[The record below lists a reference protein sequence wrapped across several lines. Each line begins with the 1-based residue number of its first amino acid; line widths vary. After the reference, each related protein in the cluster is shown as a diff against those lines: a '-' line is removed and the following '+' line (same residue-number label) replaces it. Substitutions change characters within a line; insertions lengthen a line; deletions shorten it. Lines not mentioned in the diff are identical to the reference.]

1 MTLSLSS
8 RAFLAGSATVAA
20 AASLPAVS
28 RAQEAPGISFT
39 VGSVVAD
46 GQALA
51 LAITVT
57 LNLDTALPAGTT
69 LALFVRA
76 LDVSG
81 LVAGPSSIVPRLSTL
96 SPTTENAGEYSFAL
110 PEDIPA
116 HTPVSCESLWK
127 TGLSNFRA
135 VPRTQVL
142 AAVVIP
148 GESYCEVQS
157 EEYIY
162 EGTPVGPISSTGSSL
177 LSS

>member
-1 MTLSLSS
+1 MTLSLSR

-20 AASLPAVS
+20 VASLPAVS
-28 RAQEAPGISFT
+28 LAQEASGISFM

-46 GQALA
+46 GQTLA
-51 LAITVT
+51 LPIAVT
-57 LNLDTALPAGTT
+57 LNLDTDLPAGTALT
-69 LALFVRA
+69 LFVRA

-81 LVAGPSSIVPRLSTL
+81 LVVGPSSIAPRLSTL
-96 SPTTENAGEYSFAL
+96 SPTAENAGEYSFAL

-116 HTPVSCESLWK
+116 HTPVSLELLWK

-142 AAVVIP
+142 AAVVLP
-148 GESYCEVQS
+148 SESYREVQS

-162 EGTPVGPISSTGSSL
+162 EGTPVGPSSSTGSSL

>member
-28 RAQEAPGISFT
+28 RAQEAPCISFT

-51 LAITVT
+51 LPIAVT

-69 LALFVRA
+69 LTLFVRA

-81 LVAGPSSIVPRLSTL
+81 LVAGPSSIAPRLSTL
-96 SPTTENAGEYSFAL
+96 SPTAENAGEYSFAL

-116 HTPVSCESLWK
+116 YTPVTYELLWK
-127 TGLSNFRA
+127 TGLTDFRA

-142 AAVVIP
+142 AAVVLP
-148 GESYCEVQS
+148 GESYREVQS
-157 EEYIY
+157 EECFY